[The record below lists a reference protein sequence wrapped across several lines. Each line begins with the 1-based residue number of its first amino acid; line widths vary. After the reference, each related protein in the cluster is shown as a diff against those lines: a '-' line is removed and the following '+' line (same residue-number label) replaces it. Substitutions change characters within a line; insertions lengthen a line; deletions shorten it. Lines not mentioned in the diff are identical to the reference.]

1 MHCLI
6 LAKAPLP
13 GWAKTRLIPAFGPEG
28 SAALAAA
35 ALADTFDAARASR
48 ADRVVVSFEGDPTG
62 IVPDDFE
69 VVTQRAG
76 SLAERLAGAW
86 DDAAGPGVQIGM
98 DTPQV
103 TGADLDAA
111 FDLLAGGGTDAVLG
125 LADDGGWWA
134 IGLRRPTD
142 VFAGIAT
149 SRNDT
154 GARQLQQLEAMGL
167 RTELLATRRDVDE
180 PDDVRAVAALAPHTR
195 FAALVAELDGAAGGV
210 DGTAAEPR
218 PLEPRSS

>member
-13 GWAKTRLIPAFGPEG
+13 GRAKTRLIPAFGPEG

-35 ALADTFDAARASR
+35 ALADTFDAARESR
-48 ADRVVVSFEGDPTG
+48 AERVVVSFEGDPTG
-62 IVPDDFE
+62 TVPGDFE
-69 VVTQRAG
+69 VVTQRSG

-103 TGADLDAA
+103 TGADLDTA
-111 FDLLAGGGTDAVLG
+111 FDLLADDDTDAVLG

-134 IGLRRPTD
+134 IGLRRPAD

-149 SRNDT
+149 SQDDT

-167 RTELLATRRDVDE
+167 RTRLLATKRDVDE
-180 PDDVRAVAALAPHTR
+180 PDDARAVAALAPHTR
-195 FAALVAELDGAAGGV
+195 FAALLAELDGGAHGAV
-210 DGTAAEPR
+210 AAEPR
-218 PLEPRSS
+218 PQQAAR